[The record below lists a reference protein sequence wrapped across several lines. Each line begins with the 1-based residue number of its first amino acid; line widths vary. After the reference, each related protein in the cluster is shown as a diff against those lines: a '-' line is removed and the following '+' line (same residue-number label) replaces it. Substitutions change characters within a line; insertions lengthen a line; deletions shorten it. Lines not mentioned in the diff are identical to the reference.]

1 MLSDKRIY
9 SISVLGKQGNV
20 LKMLFVLQMRSL
32 PGILCSFL
40 SASLLKALLTLTLG
54 LASLAVEAERLALW
68 RCFSL

>member
-20 LKMLFVLQMRSL
+20 VCLADEVFTRYIVLY
-32 PGILCSFL
+32 SFL